1 MKELRPALTLLLAF
15 TVLLGLAY
23 PLAIT
28 GIGQVLFPTAADGS
42 LIERDGR
49 VIGSHLVGQRFS
61 RPDYF
66 HSRPSAAGKGYDAA
80 QSGGTNLAPS
90 NSVLIA
96 GIAGRTAEAARDSNG
111 RPIPIDL
118 VTASGSG
125 LDPHI
130 SPESAALQISRV
142 ARERQVHED
151 AVRALVLEHIEPP
164 SFGVLGK
171 ARVNVLRLNLALDR
185 QMPRPVAPR

>member
-23 PLAIT
+23 PLSIT
-28 GIGQVLFPTAADGS
+28 GIGQVFFPTAADGS

-49 VIGSHLVGQRFS
+49 VIGSQLIGQRFS

-66 HSRPSAAGKGYDAA
+66 HSRPSAAGEGYDAT

-96 GIAGRTAEAARDSNG
+96 AIAGRTAEAARDSNG

-130 SPESAALQISRV
+130 SPESAALQVSRV

-151 AVRALVLEHIEPP
+151 AVRALVFEHIEPP